1 MLSASANLTSLA
13 KLWLVAPLSRILCVG
28 WLVGFCVFSQSVAY
42 AADVVGMTFIRI
54 ARCPATPNT
63 AIEAS
68 TACLAVPQELG
79 NGELILA
86 QGHIERQSSEV
97 LGQFVEDMPRGTTVV
112 FQSLGGDLMG
122 GLRLG
127 QFIRAHGFNTYLPL
141 GLGATESLLK
151 DSKLLGKCV
160 SSCAYSFLGGVVRK
174 VQANAQYGVHQFRA
188 NDSGLDP
195 IQTQKISAILGKFM
209 DAMGANRL
217 LLDQA
222 LLTDPGKVTYIPDYL
237 RQTWKVETTAE
248 VVAMQQQSKWKL
260 ESSAGGKRLAYTSR
274 KQASSNAILTVAL
287 TTINGQMR
295 VLLIVKPDPLQEASA
310 VWLDYFKQRTDLHI
324 ELESK
329 TFVLKPTSDWARA
342 GQVNTAGTQQIW
354 FGASED
360 VVQEIKRAKLITVT
374 PNWRELPKGL
384 DSATVFGTEGLQEA
398 LWAL

>member
-1 MLSASANLTSLA
+1 
-13 KLWLVAPLSRILCVG
+13 LCVG
-28 WLVGFCVFSQSVAY
+28 WLVGFCLFSQTVAC
-42 AADVVGMTFIRI
+42 AADIVGMTFTRI
-54 ARCPATPNT
+54 VRCPATPNNT
-63 AIEAS
+63 MDA
-68 TACLAVPQELG
+68 TTNCLVVPQELG

-97 LGQFVEDMPRGTTVV
+97 LGQFVGDMPRGTTVV

-127 QFIRAHGFNTYLPL
+127 QFIRARGFNTYLPL
-141 GLGATESLLK
+141 GLGSTESLLK

-195 IQTQKISAILGKFM
+195 VQTQKISAILGKFM
-209 DAMGANRL
+209 DAMGVNRL

-248 VVAMQQQSKWKL
+248 VVAVQQQSKWKL

-274 KQASSNAILTVAL
+274 KQGSSDAILTVAI
-287 TTINGQMR
+287 TPINGQMR
-295 VLLIVKPDPLQEASA
+295 VLLIVKPDPVQEASA
-310 VWLDYFKQRTDLHI
+310 VWLDYFKQRTDLQI
-324 ELESK
+324 ALESK

-342 GQVNTAGTQQIW
+342 GQVNTVGTQQIW
-354 FGASED
+354 FIASED
-360 VVQEIKRAKLITVT
+360 MIQEIKRAKLITVT

-384 DSATVFGTEGLQEA
+384 DRETVFGTEGLLEA